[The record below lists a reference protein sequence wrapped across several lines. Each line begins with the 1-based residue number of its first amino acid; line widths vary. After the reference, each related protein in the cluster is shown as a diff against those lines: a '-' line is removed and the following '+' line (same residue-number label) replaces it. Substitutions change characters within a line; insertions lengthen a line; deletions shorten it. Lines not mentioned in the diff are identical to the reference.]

1 MTRSHARLAAG
12 VSLALATLITLAAA
26 QGDTAPPAFDCAKIS
41 IDGLSYD
48 ISTLKTSTITVQGE
62 PKEEHPSTIRVDYM
76 VNPCQAIPIPDGELK
91 SHCKAG
97 AWVCQDTK
105 VIEDDKPKTLFLKT
119 IAGSAP
125 ATDTTPARDVAP
137 TVARIEGSKDDK
149 KDLPWS
155 LTLKGGNIDGRDQ
168 SAVINFIC
176 DRSVTD
182 AKQGLALDKYDNDVA
197 RFTWKSVY
205 ACASKEVELP
215 TAEGMSG
222 FRVFL
227 TVFGVLGFIYIVAGA
242 AYNYKMYGARGL
254 DLLPNLDF
262 WRDFPSLVSDVV
274 RSVWDS
280 VTGRATSS
288 RGYVSV

>member
-1 MTRSHARLAAG
+1 MTRTHARLAAV
-12 VSLALATLITLAAA
+12 VSLALATLIALASA
-26 QGDTAPPAFDCAKIS
+26 QADTPAFDCAKIT
-41 IDGLSYD
+41 IDSLSYD
-48 ISTLKTSTITVQGE
+48 ISALKTSTIIVQGE
-62 PKEEHPSTIRVDYM
+62 PKEEYPSTIRVDYM

-91 SHCKAG
+91 THCKAG
-97 AWVCQDTK
+97 AWVCQDIK

-119 IAGSAP
+119 IAGSAA

-137 TVARIEGSKDDK
+137 TAARTQGSKDE

-168 SAVINFIC
+168 SAVINFVC

-182 AKQGLALDKYDNDVA
+182 AKQGLALDKYDSDVVH
-197 RFTWKSVY
+197 FTWKSNY
-205 ACASKEVELP
+205 ACASKDVQLP
-215 TAEGMSG
+215 TSEGMSG

-242 AYNYKMYGARGL
+242 AYNYKTYGARGL

>member
-1 MTRSHARLAAG
+1 MTRSRSRLAAV
-12 VSLALATLITLAAA
+12 VSLALSSLIALAAA
-26 QGDTAPPAFDCAKIS
+26 QGDTPAFDCAKIS
-41 IDGLSYD
+41 LGGLSYD
-48 ISTLKTSTITVQGE
+48 ISALKTSTFTVQGV
-62 PKEEHPSTIRVDYM
+62 PKEEYPSIVRVDYM
-76 VNPCQAIPIPDGELK
+76 VNPCQPIAIPDGEVK
-91 SHCKAG
+91 THCKAG

-119 IAGSAP
+119 IAGSAA
-125 ATDTTPARDVAP
+125 ATDTSPARDVAP
-137 TVARIEGSKDDK
+137 TVARPQGSSDEKDQSW
-149 KDLPWS
+149 L

-168 SAVINFIC
+168 SVVIKFVC

-182 AKQGLALDKYDNDVA
+182 AKEGLALDKYEND
-197 RFTWKSVY
+197 RLDLTWKGLFS
-205 ACASKEVELP
+205 CAAKDVQLP

-227 TVFGVLGFIYIVAGA
+227 TVFGVVGFIYIVAGA
-242 AYNYKMYGARGL
+242 VYNYKTYGARGL

>member
-1 MTRSHARLAAG
+1 MTPTSTRLAAG
-12 VSLALATLITLAAA
+12 FSLALASLIALAAA
-26 QGDTAPPAFDCAKIS
+26 QADTAPPAFDCAKIT
-41 IDGLSYD
+41 IDKISYD
-48 ISTLKTSTITVQGE
+48 ISSLKDSTITVQGT
-62 PKEEHPSTIRVDYM
+62 PKEEHPSTIRVDYT

-91 SHCKAG
+91 THCKAG

-119 IAGSAP
+119 IAGSSA

-137 TVARIEGSKDDK
+137 TVARTAGSEND

-168 SAVINFIC
+168 SAVINFVC

-182 AKQGLALDKYDNDVA
+182 AKQGLALDKYESDVVH
-197 RFTWKSVY
+197 FTWKTSF
-205 ACASKEVELP
+205 ACASKDIELP
-215 TAEGMSG
+215 TSEGMSG

-242 AYNYKMYGARGL
+242 AYNYKTYGARGL
-254 DLLPNLDF
+254 DLLPNLGMHAPDNH
-262 WRDFPSLVSDVV
+262 L
-274 RSVWDS
+274 
-280 VTGRATSS
+280 
-288 RGYVSV
+288 